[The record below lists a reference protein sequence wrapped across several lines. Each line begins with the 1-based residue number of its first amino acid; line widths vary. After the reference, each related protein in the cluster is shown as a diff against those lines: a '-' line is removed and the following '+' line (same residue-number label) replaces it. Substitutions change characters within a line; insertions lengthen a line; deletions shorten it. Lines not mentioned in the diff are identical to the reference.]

1 MPIQDETIQKF
12 QDLFACTKGFQA
24 VPLTNT
30 PDENGKIRYKYTAF
44 QGPIKTQHYR
54 NHFNTAIGLTPSPI
68 VDNEWCKW
76 GAIDIDKY
84 DLNVQSKVKLITKS
98 KQKDNKKIK

>member
-44 QGPIKTQHYR
+44 RDQLKHSIIETISIQP
-54 NHFNTAIGLTPSPI
+54 L
-68 VDNEWCKW
+68 D
-76 GAIDIDKY
+76 
-84 DLNVQSKVKLITKS
+84 
-98 KQKDNKKIK
+98 

>member
-30 PDENGKIRYKYTAF
+30 PDENGKIKYKYTRW
-44 QGPIKTQHYR
+44 IYYY
-54 NHFNTAIGLTPSPI
+54 S
-68 VDNEWCKW
+68 
-76 GAIDIDKY
+76 
-84 DLNVQSKVKLITKS
+84 
-98 KQKDNKKIK
+98 

>member
-30 PDENGKIRYKYTAF
+30 PDENGKIKYKYTAF

-54 NHFNTAIGLTPSPI
+54 NHFNTAIGLTPS
-68 VDNEWCKW
+68 
-76 GAIDIDKY
+76 
-84 DLNVQSKVKLITKS
+84 LSLITNGANGV
-98 KQKDNKKIK
+98 Q

>member
-1 MPIQDETIQKF
+1 MSADYLRNTHGFEDENGECLMPIQDETIQKF

-30 PDENGKIRYKYTAF
+30 PDENGKIRYKYKAF

-54 NHFNTAIGLTPSPI
+54 NHFNTKPL
-68 VDNEWCKW
+68 D
-76 GAIDIDKY
+76 
-84 DLNVQSKVKLITKS
+84 
-98 KQKDNKKIK
+98 

>member
-30 PDENGKIRYKYTAF
+30 PDENGKIKYEKHISTAGRF
-44 QGPIKTQHYR
+44 ILSSILPK
-54 NHFNTAIGLTPSPI
+54 NH
-68 VDNEWCKW
+68 
-76 GAIDIDKY
+76 
-84 DLNVQSKVKLITKS
+84 
-98 KQKDNKKIK
+98 KIKFSLIDRILSKKNVSEVIDLVIVVILDTPPGPR

>member
-30 PDENGKIRYKYTAF
+30 PDENGKIKYNPTY
-44 QGPIKTQHYR
+44 GME
-54 NHFNTAIGLTPSPI
+54 NS
-68 VDNEWCKW
+68 
-76 GAIDIDKY
+76 
-84 DLNVQSKVKLITKS
+84 TKS
-98 KQKDNKKIK
+98 SKPKMKKY